1 MHAESWNMCMS
12 INKSR
17 WFDKHQVL
25 LWFSKQE
32 RLLFK
37 ASHTG
42 GVLTENHFK
51 SGEHPKVKSR
61 AAANKPHLLF
71 QNDSLKALFNNVF
84 PCHRVDRYYINGVWT
99 ATLKRFD
106 LHAANPHIGDAL
118 ITILPFLFSNDY
130 SSNTVMCTMM
140 NQPKRDMEGSLCGFS
155 KHASLPTK

>member
-1 MHAESWNMCMS
+1 MS

-17 WFDKHQVL
+17 WFDKLQVL

-37 ASHTG
+37 ASHTR

-61 AAANKPHLLF
+61 AAANKSHLLF
-71 QNDSLKALFNNVF
+71 QNDGLKALYNNVF
-84 PCHRVDRYYINGVWT
+84 PCHRVDRYYINRRRT
-99 ATLKRFD
+99 TTLKRFD
-106 LHAANPHIGDAL
+106 FHAANPHIGDAL
-118 ITILPFLFSNDY
+118 ITILPFFSLNKSTDY
-130 SSNTVMCTMM
+130 FSNTVMCTMM